1 MPEYRK
7 VKLSELSRRELMK
20 MASSAT
26 FVGASVGLAGCVGG
40 DGGDGGG
47 GGGGNQSG
55 GNGSGGGSSDLQSAV
70 SNIGYG
76 ENWEERRGLANPSEN
91 WAMESRL
98 QVPESDLG
106 ASDSWIDTETVKSA
120 TWEPPSGWDDTA
132 ASDVDTIEIL
142 NYGDMQFD
150 RATAATD
157 ALFED
162 RTGIKMSRTQVVV
175 DQAIPK
181 AAAFLS
187 SKQSSPQ
194 MLLSTTY
201 SSMSTYANNGYLE
214 PVDFIQPDDAMWEP
228 YLPIAEQTFQFNGT
242 QWGGPNIIEGKVV
255 HLRPQL
261 IRDQGVDGAVVDSIL
276 AGDYTWTDLETVME
290 AFAGTDVAGWG
301 YRGSSLTYT
310 ENDWREMWYQAGGGY
325 KQGGDDVTVNTD
337 SGLYALERMIEW
349 KDKGWVP
356 DAVTTWTQGD
366 LADGFLSESLAMVPV
381 ATDLIADSVEQ
392 FGKGDS
398 YQIAPPPRAPDDAAD
413 PQHATLATTTVSAIN
428 AFAPIEHKIA
438 GTLFQDA
445 RFSYAS
451 SWWEYVEEGNM
462 AYVEQV
468 YEDAADQAT
477 FSQQKGAAMET
488 AKSEVFPQQRAINQ
502 EVSEQLQLAIA
513 GDKEPQKALEDAQS
527 FIDTVLSQ

>member
-26 FVGASVGLAGCVGG
+26 FVGASVGLAGCI
-40 DGGDGGG
+40 GGG
-47 GGGGNQSG
+47 GGGGDGGGNQSG
-55 GNGSGGGSSDLQSAV
+55 GDGGGSSELQNAV
-70 SNIGYG
+70 SDIGYG
-76 ENWEERRGLANPSEN
+76 EDWEARRGFANPAEN
-91 WAMESRL
+91 WPMESRL
-98 QVPESDLG
+98 KVPESDLG
-106 ASDSWIDTETVKSA
+106 SSGSWIDTETVSSA
-120 TWEPPSGWDDTA
+120 VWEPPSGWDSTP

-187 SKQSSPQ
+187 SEQSSPQ

-214 PVDFIQPDDAMWEP
+214 PVGFTQPDDAMWEP
-228 YLPIAEQTFQFNGT
+228 YLPIAKQTFNWNGN
-242 QWGGPNIIEGKVV
+242 QWGGPNIVEGKVV

-276 AGDYTWTDLETVME
+276 SGDYTWDDLETVME
-290 AFAGTDVAGWG
+290 AFAGTDIAGWG

-310 ENDWREMWYQAGGGY
+310 ENDFRELWYQAGGGY
-325 KQGGDDVTVNTD
+325 TVGDDGVSVNTD
-337 SGLYALERMIEW
+337 TAQYALERMITW
-349 KDKGWVP
+349 LDNGWVP

-438 GTLFQDA
+438 GTLFHDA

-462 AYVEQV
+462 CYVERV
-468 YEDAADQAT
+468 YEDATDQAT

-513 GDKEPQKALEDAQS
+513 GDKDPSTALKDAQS

>member
-1 MPEYRK
+1 MPEHHK

-26 FVGASVGLAGCVGG
+26 FVGASVGLAGCTGG
-40 DGGDGGG
+40 GGGG

-55 GNGSGGGSSDLQSAV
+55 GGGGSSELQSAV
-70 SNIGYG
+70 SDIGYG
-76 ENWEERRGLANPSEN
+76 DNWEERRGLGTPAESWP
-91 WAMESRL
+91 MESRL
-98 QVPESDLG
+98 KVPESDLG
-106 ASDSWIDTETVKSA
+106 SASSWSGTETVSNA
-120 TWEPPSGWDDTA
+120 VWEPPSGWDSTA

-162 RTGIKMSRTQVVV
+162 RTGISMSRTQVVV

-187 SKQSSPQ
+187 SEQSTPQ

-201 SSMSTYANNGYLE
+201 SSMSTYATNGYLE
-214 PVDFIQPDDAMWEP
+214 PVNFIQPDDSMWEP
-228 YLPIAEQTFQFNGT
+228 YLPIAQQTFQFNGN

-276 AGDYTWTDLETVME
+276 SGDYTWSDLETVME
-290 AFAGTDVAGWG
+290 AFAGTDIAGWG

-325 KQGGDDVTVNTD
+325 TQGGDGVTVNTD
-337 SGLYALERMIEW
+337 TGLYALERMISW
-349 KDKGWVP
+349 LDKGWVP

-366 LADGFLSESLAMVPV
+366 LADGFLSESMAMVPV
-381 ATDLIADSVEQ
+381 ATDLIADATEQ
-392 FGKGDS
+392 FGKGDA

-413 PQHATLATTTVSAIN
+413 PQQATLATSTISAIN
-428 AFAPIEHKIA
+428 TFAPLGHKIA

-462 AYVEQV
+462 AYVNQV
-468 YEDAADQAT
+468 YEDATDQAT
-477 FSQQKGAAMET
+477 FSQQKGAAMEV